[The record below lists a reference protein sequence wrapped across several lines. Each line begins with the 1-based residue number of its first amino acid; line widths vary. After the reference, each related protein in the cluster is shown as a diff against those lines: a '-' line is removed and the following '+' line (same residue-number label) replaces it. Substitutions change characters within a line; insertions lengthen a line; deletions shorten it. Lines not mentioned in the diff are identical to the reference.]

1 MLPVFTAG
9 VVLTRFLFSD
19 GAWDRLK
26 KHWFAVVL
34 FLFLE
39 AVIAILSILFIVTK
53 FGVSRLA
60 GRVLILFTVL
70 LMCVLALVVLWTV
83 FFPQP
88 IHRIYLLVALT
99 VGSIMLLLTE
109 PYHVP
114 DENTHYMKV
123 YAFSNA
129 LLGIPTLQDNQY
141 YISKVDF
148 EYYLKQIDHV
158 VSDFSI
164 EGVEQFWSDMVQF
177 EDDSVLIKT
186 SWVPI
191 NSWIYEY
198 GISPV
203 ILALCRYLHCGPAL
217 QFAITRF
224 VNLLIGCVMVMFAI
238 KMLPFGKMIPSVIAL
253 MPMSLHLM
261 GSLSYDATVIPL
273 FFLCFAFLLRFSN
286 EGFDKNKTGLY
297 ILMFLLI
304 CILLPLKHYSNAP
317 LLLSPMLPFLFRK
330 DVKNRQKA
338 AWICIAVAVGMVLLT
353 LVIPRLIVGTR
364 SVSGTLADTVEQTIT
379 GQKIYT
385 TGYFL
390 RHPGYVLFLIKNTLM
405 AGQMDYIAG
414 VIGNLLGW
422 LSVPLDSEII
432 YAYMIFLTLSI
443 IPEKQEVVVIN
454 PFSRIVFFICSCI
467 TIAAL
472 FLNFLLTFTYENS
485 AFIIGVQG
493 RYFIPS
499 MFPILLSLVPSH
511 IKATF
516 RRNAVVYSGIIFCVM
531 WMICFF
537 VRG

>member
-1 MLPVFTAG
+1 MSFSLSKKRRIICILVWSGIVLLCFLEWISTQTFAFRITKVLPVFTAG

-186 SWVPI
+186 SWCHSI
-191 NSWIYEY
+191 HGFMNM
-198 GISPV
+198 
-203 ILALCRYLHCGPAL
+203 AFHR
-217 QFAITRF
+217 
-224 VNLLIGCVMVMFAI
+224 
-238 KMLPFGKMIPSVIAL
+238 
-253 MPMSLHLM
+253 
-261 GSLSYDATVIPL
+261 LS
-273 FFLCFAFLLRFSN
+273 
-286 EGFDKNKTGLY
+286 
-297 ILMFLLI
+297 
-304 CILLPLKHYSNAP
+304 
-317 LLLSPMLPFLFRK
+317 
-330 DVKNRQKA
+330 
-338 AWICIAVAVGMVLLT
+338 
-353 LVIPRLIVGTR
+353 
-364 SVSGTLADTVEQTIT
+364 
-379 GQKIYT
+379 
-385 TGYFL
+385 
-390 RHPGYVLFLIKNTLM
+390 
-405 AGQMDYIAG
+405 
-414 VIGNLLGW
+414 
-422 LSVPLDSEII
+422 
-432 YAYMIFLTLSI
+432 
-443 IPEKQEVVVIN
+443 
-454 PFSRIVFFICSCI
+454 
-467 TIAAL
+467 
-472 FLNFLLTFTYENS
+472 
-485 AFIIGVQG
+485 
-493 RYFIPS
+493 
-499 MFPILLSLVPSH
+499 
-511 IKATF
+511 
-516 RRNAVVYSGIIFCVM
+516 
-531 WMICFF
+531 
-537 VRG
+537 